1 MTELLSLNLY
11 ELIKA
16 NNFVGF
22 STNLIRRFTM
32 QMLSALQVMKNNRI
46 IHCDLKPEVSDVAFK
61 RRSRLTVLSLV
72 EYLATPSGKERHQ
85 GDRLWQQLS

>member
-11 ELIKA
+11 ELVKA

-22 STNLIRRFTM
+22 STNLIRRFTV

-46 IHCDLKPEVSDVAFK
+46 IHCDLKPEVCHVYGLFI
-61 RRSRLTVLSLV
+61 
-72 EYLATPSGKERHQ
+72 
-85 GDRLWQQLS
+85 